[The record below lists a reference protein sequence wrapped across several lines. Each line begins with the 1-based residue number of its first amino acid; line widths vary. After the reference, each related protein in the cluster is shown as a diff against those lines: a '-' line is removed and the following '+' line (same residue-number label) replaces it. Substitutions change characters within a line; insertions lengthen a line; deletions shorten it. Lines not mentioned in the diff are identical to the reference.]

1 MSSTPTRDNKRDRV
15 IDLYKE
21 GKNMREIAKDVHMSF
36 SVIGKIIRESNGQ
49 TAPEPEKPKSNRA
62 KAFQM
67 FTEGK
72 DTIEVLQILDL
83 GYNEVMEYY
92 GEYLT
97 LKNMIEFID
106 FYRKNQRY
114 IPFLLKVIEKLR
126 NRELFDTEADILI
139 DYLSQI
145 HYFDSIKDQLQHE
158 INCLLLDKKVLEDEI
173 KTLEDIKAKLSYRP
187 NRFTCLSGDS

>member
-1 MSSTPTRDNKRDRV
+1 MSSTPIRDNKRDRV

-49 TAPEPEKPKSNRA
+49 TQPIPEKPKSNRA

-83 GYNEVMEYY
+83 GYNEVREYY

-97 LKNMIEFID
+97 LKNMTEFID

-114 IPFLLKVIEKLR
+114 IPFLLKVIEKLK
-126 NRELFDTEADILI
+126 NKELFDTEADLLI

-145 HYFDSIKDQLQHE
+145 HSFDSMKDQLQHE
-158 INCLLLDKKVLEDEI
+158 INCSLLRKKVLEDEI

-187 NRFTCLSGDS
+187 NRFKSLSEDS

>member
-1 MSSTPTRDNKRDRV
+1 MTTESVDEEKKKIIIQRR
-15 IDLYKE
+15 KE
-21 GKNMREIAKDVHMSF
+21 GVNMRNISKELHVSF
-36 SVIGKIIRESNGQ
+36 STIGKVWREREGQ
-49 TAPEPEKPKSNRA
+49 TETRPEKPKSNRA

-67 FTEGK
+67 FTDGK

-83 GYNEVMEYY
+83 GYNEVREYY

-97 LKNMIEFID
+97 LKNMTEFID

-145 HYFDSIKDQLQHE
+145 HYFDNMKDQLQHE
-158 INCLLLDKKVLEDEI
+158 INCLLLRKKVLEDEI

-187 NRFTCLSGDS
+187 NRFTSLSDDS